1 MSQQRNSPASFTAGE
16 AIAAFRRVKIS
27 GATVVYAD
35 AGEVGI
41 GVAQAAAANGA
52 TVTIRTHCHGGTFK
66 VMAAGPFSAGATLY
80 GAANG
85 KVDDTVVG
93 SPIYYAME
101 AATADGDIVEA
112 CECKGETDSS
122 ALANSG
128 VSERSRAATAMPTEA
143 IWANFN
149 LTGMRS
155 HPFSG
160 ALLERDWTHGEG
172 EGDQQFADTS
182 SVIRTIPGAAGEGA
196 LTLFTTA
203 DNEAAEVNFSSC
215 PITTTGG
222 AAWALEARI
231 KVSVI
236 ADNKFNIFVG
246 LMVGDAATA
255 GDQIGD
261 TGTLAD
267 LGAIGFQMKEADG
280 DKVDLIYD
288 KAGQTQNEH
297 DDDYVTPVAD
307 TYFTLGMYYDGATIQ
322 GYVNGVATG
331 TAISA
336 VDIAVADFPAAD
348 VMVPVLAVKAAAAD
362 DFTLTVDWIRV
373 AQLAE

>member
-1 MSQQRNSPASFTAGE
+1 MSKQCDSPISIVTGE
-16 AIAAFRRVKIS
+16 AINAFCRVKLS
-27 GATVVYAD
+27 GATVIYAD
-35 AGEVGI
+35 AGEAGI
-41 GVAQAAAANGA
+41 GTVQEYTANGA
-52 TVTIRTHCHGGTFK
+52 MACIRLHGHGGTHK
-66 VMAAGPFSAGATLY
+66 VRAAGTFSAGATLY
-80 GAANG
+80 GAADG
-85 KVDDTVVG
+85 EVDDTVVG
-93 SPIYYAME
+93 SPLGYAFE
-101 AATADGDIVEA
+101 AATAAHDIIEMVPA
-112 CECKGETDSS
+112 LNETDSS
-122 ALANSG
+122 ALEMVGNSA
-128 VSERSRAATAMPTEA
+128 RSRATTALPTEE

-149 LTGMRS
+149 LAGMRAN
-155 HPFSG
+155 PFTGS
-160 ALLERDWTHGEG
+160 LLERDWTHGEP

-182 SVIRTIPGAAGEGA
+182 SVIRTIPGTAGEGA

-222 AAWALEARI
+222 APWAFEARM

-236 ADNKFNIFVG
+236 TDAKFNIFVG

-267 LGAIGFQMKEADG
+267 LGAIGFQAKEADG
-280 DKVDLIYD
+280 DKIDLIYV
-288 KAGQTQNEH
+288 AAQTQNEH

-307 TYFTLGMYYDGATIQ
+307 TYFTVGLYYNGTTIQ
-322 GYVNGVATG
+322 AYLDGVATG

-348 VMVPVLAVKAAAAD
+348 VMVPVLAVKAASAD

-373 AQLAE
+373 AQGTA

>member
-1 MSQQRNSPASFTAGE
+1 MSGQSKSPISRTTAE
-16 AIAAFRRVKIS
+16 AIEAFRRVKLS
-27 GATVVYAD
+27 GSTVVYAD

-41 GVAQAAAANGA
+41 GMAQAYTANGA
-52 TVTIRTHCHGGTFK
+52 TACIETWCQGGTHK
-66 VMAAGPFSAGATLY
+66 VVSAGAFSAGATLY
-80 GAANG
+80 GAADG

-93 SPIYYAME
+93 SPLGYAGE
-101 AATADGDIVEA
+101 AATADGDVVELI
-112 CECKGETDSS
+112 ECKGETDSS

-128 VSERSRAATAMPTEA
+128 VSERSRATTAMPTEA
-143 IWANFN
+143 IWSHFN
-149 LTGMRS
+149 LPGMRS
-155 HPFSG
+155 NPFSG
-160 ALLERDWTHGEG
+160 SLLERDWTHGET

-222 AAWALEARI
+222 AIWAFEARL

-236 ADNKFNIFVG
+236 TDSKFNIFAG

-307 TYFTLGMYYDGATIQ
+307 TYFTVGLYYNGTTIQ
-322 GYVNGVATG
+322 GYVDGVATG
-331 TAISA
+331 TAMSA
-336 VDIAVADFPAAD
+336 VDIAAADFPSAD
-348 VMVPVLAVKAAAAD
+348 VMVPVLAVKAASAD
-362 DFTLTVDWIRV
+362 DFTLTCDWIRV
-373 AQLAE
+373 AQLPA